1 MMDAT
6 GFTCFRMERQMEW
19 KKLLIFVNAEDMEG
33 SGPEM
38 FKRNIAYDHLEML
51 RECTRNLNQYP
62 AFRSK

>member
-1 MMDAT
+1 
-6 GFTCFRMERQMEW
+6 MEW